1 MKRSVS
7 LKEVAKHA
15 GVSLGTAS
23 KIVNNTGNVNDK
35 MKEDV
40 LKAVRELNYIPN
52 VIARS
57 LKTNLTYTIGIII
70 PEISNTYFSAVLS
83 GIQDVFETL
92 GYSVLIYNTHLD
104 SQEEIKAFQVFN
116 QKVDGIIFVSNTIN
130 DELMTVLHGLTIP
143 LVLISTYA
151 EGFISLNID
160 NKKAAYTAVDY
171 LCRNGHTR
179 IAILSGDTA
188 DLNAGSP
195 RMEGYRQAMEDNNLR
210 VSDEYIK
217 VGSYKFEDGVKH
229 MTELLALRDRPTA
242 VFAASDAM
250 AIGALNAALSNGFQ
264 VPRDISVI
272 GFDDIEFA
280 RYCYPALTTIRQ
292 PRYEMGKEGAHK
304 LNQLIHKNA
313 VEVKNYIF
321 DFEFIIRK
329 STSIKE

>member
-7 LKEVAKHA
+7 LRDVAKHA

-35 MKEDV
+35 MREDV
-40 LKAVRELNYIPN
+40 LKAVKELNYIPN

-70 PEISNTYFSAVLS
+70 PEISNTFFSEVIS
-83 GIQDVFETL
+83 GIQDVFETV

-104 SQEEIKAFQVFN
+104 SHAEIKAFQVFN

-130 DELMTVLHGLTIP
+130 SALMKVLNELTIP

-151 EGFISLNID
+151 KGFISLNID

-171 LCRNGHTR
+171 LCKAGHNK
-179 IAILSGDTA
+179 IAVLSGKEE
-188 DLNAGSP
+188 DLNAGYP
-195 RMEGYRQAMEDNNLR
+195 RMTGYRQAMKDNGLKIPN
-210 VSDEYIK
+210 EYIK
-217 VGSYKFEDGVKH
+217 IGNYKFDDGIKH

-242 VFAASDAM
+242 IFAASDAM
-250 AIGALNAALSNGFQ
+250 AIGALNTALSKGFR
-264 VPRDISVI
+264 VPEDISII

-280 RYCYPALTTIRQ
+280 SYCYPALTTIQQ
-292 PRYEMGKEGAHK
+292 PRYEMGKDGAYK
-304 LNQLIHKNA
+304 LNQLIHKTP

-321 DFEFIIRK
+321 DFEFILRD
-329 STSIKE
+329 STDMK